1 MADIKVKKKGDIAIK
16 TLDRTAI
23 MSSKL
28 KENIVDIRDKTKE
41 TYETNENSS
50 QEYAG
55 NKIQSKVNSTAYYT
69 GNKGNQIGRRSFK
82 ETKENI
88 KKGKETISRIKG
100 KIQKSKEIKKAGE
113 KTVKTAK
120 RTVKA
125 TKKTIKTAEKT
136 AKVTIKTTKQAVKT
150 TTRVAKRTVQM
161 AKATAKATIKAIQVA
176 VKVTV
181 ATVKAIIAATQ
192 ALISAIIA
200 GGWVAVLIIVI
211 IALIAMICTS
221 IFGIFFSSEE
231 SVGGRTM
238 SSVISEINTE
248 FTNKITDIQKNTSHD
263 EYEIS
268 SNRAEWKDILSVYAV
283 LVSNGDEQTD
293 LITLDDTKISQLKSV
308 FWEMN
313 VITYSTQTVEKE
325 IETTDENGN
334 TKKEKVKRKILYINI
349 TSKSVDEMIL
359 IHNFNDKQKIQ
370 LAELQKDE
378 YNSMWSC
385 VVYGSSIGST
395 DIVQVALAQ
404 VGNVGGQP
412 YWSWYGFNSRVEWCA
427 CFVSWCANECGYIES
442 GVIPKFA
449 GCESEGVSWFKTC
462 GLWQDGGYTPKARRY
477 NFL

>member
-41 TYETNENSS
+41 SYETNENSS

-55 NKIQSKVNSTAYYT
+55 NKIQNKVNSTAYYT
-69 GNKGNQIGRRSFK
+69 GHKGNQIGRKSFID
-82 ETKENI
+82 TKENI
-88 KKGKETISRIKG
+88 KKGKETISKIKG

-161 AKATAKATIKAIQVA
+161 AKATAKATIQAIQVA

-283 LVSNGDEQTD
+283 LVSNGDEQQ
-293 LITLDDTKISQLKSV
+293 I
-308 FWEMN
+308 
-313 VITYSTQTVEKE
+313 
-325 IETTDENGN
+325 
-334 TKKEKVKRKILYINI
+334 
-349 TSKSVDEMIL
+349 
-359 IHNFNDKQKIQ
+359 
-370 LAELQKDE
+370 
-378 YNSMWSC
+378 
-385 VVYGSSIGST
+385 
-395 DIVQVALAQ
+395 
-404 VGNVGGQP
+404 
-412 YWSWYGFNSRVEWCA
+412 
-427 CFVSWCANECGYIES
+427 
-442 GVIPKFA
+442 
-449 GCESEGVSWFKTC
+449 
-462 GLWQDGGYTPKARRY
+462 
-477 NFL
+477 